1 MCETGVVALIVEI
14 SYMNE
19 KNEIMVSVRLPKN
32 LVERIDETAVEE
44 GRSRSGMIRRILDRY
59 PESFAGSVRE

>member
-1 MCETGVVALIVEI
+1 VEI

-19 KNEIMVSVRLPKN
+19 KNEIMVSVRLPKT

-59 PESFAGSVRE
+59 PESFVGGVRE

>member
-1 MCETGVVALIVEI
+1 
-14 SYMNE
+14 
-19 KNEIMVSVRLPKN
+19 MVSVRLPKT

-59 PESFAGSVRE
+59 PESFVGGIRD